1 MTEEALIKK
10 LEEINDLLKALGK
23 LSSLTPSLRG
33 GTVIKPPQIPAI
45 KDGAPAVAKPS
56 VPPLKD
62 GALAV
67 SKPKVVS
74 NAAKNLKNP
83 VKQAQQVGDAN
94 AKAFA
99 MQQAK
104 TQVKAQHNQLAFKSE
119 DSKMFYAFRDGKRL
133 HSEPMTW
140 QSAHDHFG
148 PDIDLKPVV
157 MEKLTLS
164 PNGQWTLE

>member
-1 MTEEALIKK
+1 MIEEALIKK
-10 LEEINDLLKALGK
+10 LEEINDLLKALGQ
-23 LSSLTPSLRG
+23 LSSLAPSLRG
-33 GTVIKPPQIPAI
+33 GVVVKPKQASTIKA
-45 KDGAPAVAKPS
+45 GTLAVAKPS
-56 VPPLKD
+56 LPPLRE
-62 GALAV
+62 GAPAV
-67 SKPKVVS
+67 SQPKMVS

-83 VKQAQQVGDAN
+83 VKQAQQVSDPN

-119 DSKMFYAFRDGKRL
+119 DSKMFYAFKDGKRL

-140 QSAHDHFG
+140 ESIHDHFG
-148 PDIDLKPVV
+148 PDVDLKPVV